1 MIVFVLLAGYL
12 PFPTNPSLAILL
24 FHLLPSSPSS
34 PADVWSVGVIVFVL
48 LAGYLPFLANPS
60 LAILLFHL
68 LPSSPSSSQADV
80 WSVGVIVFVLL
91 AGYLPFEE
99 NTMVQLFLKI
109 KAADFEYPS
118 WFTPEVKVSATLIP
132 SPTH

>member
-1 MIVFVLLAGYL
+1 MIVFVFLAGYL

-24 FHLLPSSPSS
+24 FHVPSPS
-34 PADVWSVGVIVFVL
+34 P
-48 LAGYLPFLANPS
+48 P
-60 LAILLFHL
+60 
-68 LPSSPSSSQADV
+68 ADV

-118 WFTPEVKVSATLIP
+118 WFTPEVKVNATLIP